1 MATFQS
7 IKRTSDEEWPCARW
21 GHATV
26 SIQDRIY
33 FFGGYESKKR
43 SI

>member
-1 MATFQS
+1 MANFQS
-7 IKRTSDEEWPCARW
+7 IKITSHQEWPCARW

-26 SIQDRIY
+26 AIGNQIY